1 MPTHFTKELRD
12 AGVSYSGYRELAQP
26 IQDAQGASR
35 WPLLQ
40 ATDQVLVAQRWKRK
54 ASTQLSTSN
63 VTALSSRQPEPVHAH
78 DWFGAAPSKTA
89 TR

>member
-1 MPTHFTKELRD
+1 MPTPFTKELRD

-35 WPLLQ
+35 WPLLS

-54 ASTQLSTSN
+54 ASHTAPVSN
-63 VTALSSRQPEPVHAH
+63 VTALSSRQPELAH
-78 DWFGAAPSKTA
+78 DWFGAAAQPKSA

>member
-1 MPTHFTKELRD
+1 MSTHYTKELRD

-54 ASTQLSTSN
+54 AIAPASLSN
-63 VTALSSRQPEPVHAH
+63 VTALSSRQPEPVH
-78 DWFGAAPSKTA
+78 DWFGAPAPSKTA
-89 TR
+89 AR